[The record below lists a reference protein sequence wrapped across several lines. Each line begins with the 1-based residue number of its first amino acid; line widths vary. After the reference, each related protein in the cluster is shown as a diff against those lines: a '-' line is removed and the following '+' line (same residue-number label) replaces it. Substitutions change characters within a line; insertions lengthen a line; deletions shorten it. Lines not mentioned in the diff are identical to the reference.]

1 MFLSL
6 FWGPPPACIRP
17 TTAPGCLPEL
27 IPALYFSIPMAEGG
41 PLAHGELGVTT
52 NSTGN
57 ESWVLQCC
65 SLRGAPDGEGAWIRW
80 RRAQHLLRD
89 GTWDKGGGFKLK
101 EGRFGLDIR
110 NKSLLSS

>member
-6 FWGPPPACIRP
+6 FLGPPPACIRP
-17 TTAPGCLPEL
+17 TTAPGCLPKL

-41 PLAHGELGVTT
+41 PMAHGELGVTM

-65 SLRGAPDGEGAWIRW
+65 SLRGAPDGEGLSISPEMGP
-80 RRAQHLLRD
+80 
-89 GTWDKGGGFKLK
+89 GTRGWL
-101 EGRFGLDIR
+101 
-110 NKSLLSS
+110 